1 MVKHHITMLTYGIL
15 LLMPFASF
23 AVPEIKTRS
32 VYYMING
39 TTIDAIKTDIRK
51 KTPVKHNGRLHAAYT
66 KWNVNWRFWWLESS
80 EGCKITRVAT
90 TLDVAYTLPK
100 LEHPAGMPAAL
111 LERWENYY
119 SALFDHEQGHK
130 DLGMKAATEIEQ
142 AIANM
147 EPRTSCSELER
158 DANELA
164 KAVINKY
171 SRLEKEYDRTTN
183 HGLNTG
189 VILR

>member
-1 MVKHHITMLTYGIL
+1 MARHYITVLICAVF
-15 LLMPFASF
+15 LLMPFASP
-23 AVPEIKTRS
+23 AVPDIKARNI
-32 VYYMING
+32 YYMIG
-39 TTIDAIKTDIRK
+39 GKTIDAIKTDIRK
-51 KTPVKHNGRLHAAYT
+51 KTPVKHNGKRHVAYT
-66 KWNVNWRFWWLESS
+66 KWDVNWRFWWLESTDA
-80 EGCKITRVAT
+80 CKITRVAT

-100 LEHPAGMPAAL
+100 LEQQSAMPAAL

-130 DLGMKAATEIEQ
+130 DLGLKAATEIEQ

-147 EPRTSCSELER
+147 EPRTSCSQLER

-164 KAVINKY
+164 KAVISKY
-171 SRLEKEYDRTTN
+171 SRLEKEYDRTTH
-183 HGLNTG
+183 HGRNTG